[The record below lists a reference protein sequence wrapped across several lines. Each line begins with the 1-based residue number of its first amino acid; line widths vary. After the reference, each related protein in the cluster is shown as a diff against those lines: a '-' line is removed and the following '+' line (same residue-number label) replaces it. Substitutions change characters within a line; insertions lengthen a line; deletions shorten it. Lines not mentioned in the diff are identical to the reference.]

1 MKIEASD
8 KGIQEVFSLGYFKIP
23 RFQRPY
29 SWEDEEV
36 GDFWND
42 IIKDKTDNYFI
53 GSMVVYL
60 NENATFGVV
69 DGQQRLTTITLLLSA
84 IRGAFI
90 KLGESDLAQGLHAF
104 IERSNIN
111 NKKEFILKSE
121 TSYPYLQSKIQS
133 FEPSDLPLNVG
144 SEEKLLESAYAL
156 INSFMI
162 QYIPYLNL
170 CETID
175 DSDSRENAV
184 EKLIELRKKILSL
197 KLVFIQL
204 DNEKDAYLI
213 FETLNARGRDLKTSD
228 LVKNLLLKILRTDNT
243 SFDHAKES
251 WVTLINN
258 FNEIQDQSV
267 LDSFLLHYWISEHE
281 YCTAKQLFNNIDSY
295 ISGDIK
301 RAKDLLSKLV
311 IVSKLYCKMM
321 LPLNSTWKNEEIEV
335 RDKLANLKM
344 FSVKQQYSIILALL
358 RCFYENK
365 ITLKQLKIN
374 LNKIEH
380 FYYVFSGVTSSKLS
394 GSVVKHYSKLAVRL
408 TNPDV
413 SKDEIQSIFK
423 SLSDLS
429 KEHFPSYEEF
439 RIKFANL
446 IYLSDSTRNKKIIKL
461 SLYRV
466 LGDNVYGLDL
476 NYDALTLE
484 HLIPQSQI
492 KSKDTSRDIVGSIGN
507 ILLLNQ
513 KVNSEVLR
521 DLSPTK
527 KIKKL
532 KELKYPL
539 YPALINET
547 EWTSLEVQE
556 RTNKM
561 AHKLYYSVQV

>member
-36 GDFWND
+36 SDFWHD
-42 IIKDKTDNYFI
+42 IIKDNTNNYFI
-53 GSMVVYL
+53 GSMVVYSS
-60 NENATFGVV
+60 ENATFGVV

-90 KLGESDLAQGLHAF
+90 TLGENDLAQGLHAF

-133 FEPSDLPLNVG
+133 FEPSELPLNVG

-156 INSFMI
+156 INSLMI

-170 CETID
+170 CETN
-175 DSDSRENAV
+175 SNSHERESAV
-184 EKLIELRKKILSL
+184 DKLIELRQKILSL

-204 DNEKDAYLI
+204 DNESDAYLI

-228 LVKNLLLKILRTDNT
+228 LVKNLLLKILRTDNS

-251 WVTLINN
+251 WVTLVNS
-258 FNEIQDQSV
+258 FNDIQDQSV
-267 LDSFLLHYWISEHE
+267 LDSFLLHYWISEHK
-281 YCTAKQLFNNIDSY
+281 YCTAKKLFHNIDSY
-295 ISGDIK
+295 VSGDAG

-311 IVSKLYCKMM
+311 KISKLYCKMM
-321 LPLNSTWKNEEIEV
+321 LPSNSAWKNEEVEI
-335 RDKLANLKM
+335 RDKLVNLNM
-344 FSVKQQYSIILALL
+344 FNVKQQYSIILALL
-358 RCFYENK
+358 RCYDEKK
-365 ITLKQLKIN
+365 ITLRQLKIA
-374 LNKIEH
+374 LTKIEH
-380 FYYVFSGVTSSKLS
+380 FYYVFSGVTSAKLS
-394 GSVVKHYSKLAVRL
+394 GSVVNNYSKLAVRL
-408 TNPDV
+408 TNPNV
-413 SKDEIQSIFK
+413 SEDEIQSILK
-423 SLSDLS
+423 SLSNLL
-429 KEHFPSYEEF
+429 KEHLPSYDEF
-439 RIKFANL
+439 RIKFSNF
-446 IYLSDSTRNKKIIKL
+446 IYLSDKTRNKKIIKL
-461 SLYRV
+461 SLYKV
-466 LGDNVYGLDL
+466 LGGNINGLDL
-476 NYDALTLE
+476 NYEALTLE

-492 KSKDTSRDIVGSIGN
+492 KSNATSEDIVGSIGN

-513 KVNSEVLR
+513 KINSEVLK
-521 DLSPTK
+521 DLTPTK

-547 EWTSLEVQE
+547 EWTISEIQK
-556 RTNKM
+556 RTNAM
-561 AHKLYYSVQV
+561 AHKLYYSVQI